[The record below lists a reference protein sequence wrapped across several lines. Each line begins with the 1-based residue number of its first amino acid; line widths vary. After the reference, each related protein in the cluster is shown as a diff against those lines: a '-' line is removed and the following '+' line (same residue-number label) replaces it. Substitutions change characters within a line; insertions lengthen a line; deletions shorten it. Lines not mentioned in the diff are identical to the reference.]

1 MSLVLVLRI
10 TAGPSAGR
18 ALHVDSSLVLGR
30 GDADVVIDDQEIS
43 RRHALIRAGGDW
55 LEIEDLDSL
64 NGTWVNGRIYDPASG
79 STYTCQLALDGDD
92 RARLRG
98 YVGIPLLGRTTTWT
112 RVGAE
117 NRLCR
122 EEGR

>member
-1 MSLVLVLRI
+1 MSSVLVLRI

-43 RRHALIRAGGDW
+43 RRHALIRAGDGW

-64 NGTWVNGRIYDPASG
+64 NGTWVM
-79 STYTCQLALDGDD
+79 
-92 RARLRG
+92 
-98 YVGIPLLGRTTTWT
+98 PLLPCTPIGM
-112 RVGAE
+112 
-117 NRLCR
+117 RLIASMFSR
-122 EEGR
+122 